1 MKKGMKLMAGALAA
15 ASVFAFGFAGAACKE
30 EKTENVLVVG
40 YTDYEPMNYKDDN
53 GVLTGFDTEL
63 AQETFTRLGYTVR
76 FKEIEWGNK
85 YMELDGGTID
95 CIWNGFTWNCADDDG
110 TNRSDKIDFSAP
122 YMQNAQCVVR
132 GANET
137 ELTDAAQFDG
147 KSVAFEGGSAGES
160 YVGGIEG
167 VTINKKDV
175 TSQMDAIKAVNTGT
189 AQYAI
194 VDVLLAQ
201 KLAGKGDYTNLV
213 INGGIAIE
221 KEEYAVGFKKGSEL
235 TAKVNG
241 VFKTLAENG
250 FAATLA
256 EKYGLT
262 NSLLLTK

>member
-1 MKKGMKLMAGALAA
+1 
-15 ASVFAFGFAGAACKE
+15 
-30 EKTENVLVVG
+30 
-40 YTDYEPMNYKDDN
+40 
-53 GVLTGFDTEL
+53 
-63 AQETFTRLGYTVR
+63 
-76 FKEIEWGNK
+76 
-85 YMELDGGTID
+85 
-95 CIWNGFTWNCADDDG
+95 
-110 TNRSDKIDFSAP
+110 
-122 YMQNAQCVVR
+122 MQNAQCVVR

-147 KSVAFEGGSAGES
+147 KSVAFEAGSAGES

-213 INGGIAIE
+213 INEGIAIE

-256 EKYGLT
+256 EKYGLA